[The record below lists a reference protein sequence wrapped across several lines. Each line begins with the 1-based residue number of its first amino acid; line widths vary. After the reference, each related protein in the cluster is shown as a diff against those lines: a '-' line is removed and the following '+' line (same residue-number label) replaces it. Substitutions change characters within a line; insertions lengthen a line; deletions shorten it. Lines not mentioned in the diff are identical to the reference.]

1 MKKFICLLIC
11 AIIVMMNMCL
21 FTAANNDSYTFE
33 IDDVEYTVKINDPY
47 VSAEKKQ
54 TIANAIVC
62 QNNTDIMTVNVW
74 CDIFGHDYKYTTAS
88 VMQHK
93 VNVYAPRC
101 KEQLYDVTYCEDCD
115 YTEQKLIS
123 TSYINCCPED

>member
-1 MKKFICLLIC
+1 
-11 AIIVMMNMCL
+11 MCL